1 VRFSRVKRL
10 FFPRV
15 YGESEA
21 ALYSRLPLAY
31 HASMP
36 QARISSPNN
45 ALFGAE
51 KGDIG
56 LQKAYFWDI
65 NAE

>member
-1 VRFSRVKRL
+1 MRFWRVKRL

-21 ALYSRLPLAY
+21 ALYSRLHLAY
-31 HASMP
+31 
-36 QARISSPNN
+36 NV
-45 ALFGAE
+45 LFGAE
-51 KGDIG
+51 KRDIG
-56 LQKAYFWDI
+56 PQNAYFWDI